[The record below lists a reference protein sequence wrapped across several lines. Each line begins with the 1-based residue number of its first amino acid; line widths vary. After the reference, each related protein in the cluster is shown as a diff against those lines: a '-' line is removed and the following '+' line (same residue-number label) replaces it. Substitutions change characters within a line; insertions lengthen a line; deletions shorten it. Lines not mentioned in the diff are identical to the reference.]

1 MNKGTH
7 FLGQPLYCQALSL
20 LNKPAV
26 LQYSCKHSGE
36 HYVKSFDAWTHL
48 AVMLYAVIH
57 RFDSLREITASLQ
70 ADARKLSHLGICNI
84 SARSTLSLSDANRR
98 RPQAIFADTYRDL
111 YARYRPMLSSDS
123 RVKPKEPQWMKRL
136 QIIDSTTITLFSNL
150 ILQGGAQP
158 QKRQEERRDK
168 GTYGDSCQRGSPF

>member
-26 LQYSCKHSGE
+26 LQYSRKHSGE

-48 AVMLYAVIH
+48 VVMLYVVIY

-84 SARSTLSLSDANRR
+84 SARSTLSLYQMPIGDVLKPYLPIPIVICMPVTDLCFRR
-98 RPQAIFADTYRDL
+98 T
-111 YARYRPMLSSDS
+111 
-123 RVKPKEPQWMKRL
+123 VE
-136 QIIDSTTITLFSNL
+136 
-150 ILQGGAQP
+150 
-158 QKRQEERRDK
+158 
-168 GTYGDSCQRGSPF
+168 